1 MTNRIETLLHEHD
14 SERNQIVIKGDET
27 AEERDDYEPEEAV
40 ISSGSQGH
48 AKQIKLSKKSGKW
61 RQASEGEHED
71 RHRRSGHGRSAR
83 QARKILEIITAGF
96 VLYKTD
102 NGERFSARTTS
113 QSVNRHGA
121 LFQLEEIVVVG
132 QTVILVNDH
141 TSQSMECRVV
151 SIHRA
156 RDGKQYVG
164 VEFLSPETNFWHM
177 QFPIPGAKPLR
188 RVLPNKASA

>member
-1 MTNRIETLLHEHD
+1 MSLLHFRVK
-14 SERNQIVIKGDET
+14 ER
-27 AEERDDYEPEEAV
+27 
-40 ISSGSQGH
+40 
-48 AKQIKLSKKSGKW
+48 
-61 RQASEGEHED
+61 
-71 RHRRSGHGRSAR
+71 RRTLRVALTVPLTVHG
-83 QARKILEIITAGF
+83 
-96 VLYKTD
+96 KTD

-164 VEFLSPETNFWHM
+164 VELLSPDTNFWNM
-177 QFPIPGAKPLR
+177 KIPIHGAHPIR
-188 RVLPNKASA
+188 SVLTYIASS